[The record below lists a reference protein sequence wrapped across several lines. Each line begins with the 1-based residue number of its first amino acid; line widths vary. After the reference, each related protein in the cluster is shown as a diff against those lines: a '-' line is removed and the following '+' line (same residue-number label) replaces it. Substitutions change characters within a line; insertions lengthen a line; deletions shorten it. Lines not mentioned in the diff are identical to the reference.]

1 MIYKST
7 QIPSNPSSEGNP
19 LNSHPSNPSNSIQM
33 PIEIQIMC
41 VVDFFFPWVG
51 CPSSLD
57 IILEGTAPGQHEKP
71 QPKPKWP
78 SPWFVFNPRTS
89 RGDVSTF
96 SHLKGEN
103 CATVVLNVSRE
114 SREILRLPDLENENT
129 YSGSIKHVQTTQN
142 TIQHHWTSSP
152 KPFSSSSSSSH
163 RQTGN

>member
-1 MIYKST
+1 MHTNPFKSKFRG
-7 QIPSNPSSEGNP
+7 QSAQLQPIQPIQFHSNAHRNP
-19 LNSHPSNPSNSIQM
+19 NYVCCGL
-33 PIEIQIMC
+33 
-41 VVDFFFPWVG
+41 FFPWVG